1 MAEKKELAVTEE
13 KVVEIEME
21 RLRSFE
27 NHPFKV
33 KADSQM
39 IELQESV
46 KKYGILNPLIVR
58 PRKDGTYEIISG
70 HRRKFAAEKIGYRK
84 VPVIIRVLKDDDA
97 VVSMVDSNLHREM
110 ISPSEKAFA
119 YKMKYEVIKRRA
131 GRRKCGQVDHNLGKK
146 SIELIEDTQLAEIAR
161 AEACYFTEDAKGCVE
176 HVKKYLASDDVMLRL
191 SADMLYVFANL
202 TLGNARE
209 AQAARIDVKQCLQK
223 ALEEYLKA
231 QGVVQTAMLM
241 ADAVYS
247 IPFIYL
253 NCIAAMC
260 QINQKEQ
267 KEAIGSVKKAISF
280 AGKDGIF
287 EPFIEYHGLL
297 QGVLEVCLRKSEP
310 EIYKKLVDGIIA
322 FSRGWMKIHNSQM
335 NRDVTDLL
343 TPLEFSIAML
353 ACRDWTNQEIAQ
365 HMGLSVN
372 TVKHYVSDIL
382 EKLQIDKREK
392 IKDFVNQ

>member
-1 MAEKKELAVTEE
+1 MEDLHFEKGRTILPLVGS
-13 KVVEIEME
+13 
-21 RLRSFE
+21 SFE
-27 NHPFKV
+27 
-33 KADSQM
+33 
-39 IELQESV
+39 L
-46 KKYGILNPLIVR
+46 G
-58 PRKDGTYEIISG
+58 
-70 HRRKFAAEKIGYRK
+70 
-84 VPVIIRVLKDDDA
+84 
-97 VVSMVDSNLHREM
+97 
-110 ISPSEKAFA
+110 
-119 YKMKYEVIKRRA
+119 KMKEAI
-131 GRRKCGQVDHNLGKK
+131 D
-146 SIELIEDTQLAEIAR
+146 SIEDAQLAEIAC
-161 AEACYFTEDAKGCVE
+161 AEACYFQADAIGCVE
-176 HVKKYLASDDVMLRL
+176 IVKKYLTSEDVMLRL
-191 SADMLYVFANL
+191 SADILYAFGNL
-202 TLGNARE
+202 TLRNARE
-209 AQAARIDVKQCLQK
+209 VQAARLDVKQCLQRAFKDDAKEEIK
-223 ALEEYLKA
+223 ASCVFAFYLINIFLHIQVEKKMPSLEAYISYLPIGQRLFAISVLSHGMYLKKDYLKA

-241 ADAVYS
+241 ADETYP

-253 NCIAAMC
+253 HCIAATC

-267 KEAIGSVKKAISF
+267 EGAVQSINLALSLAR
-280 AGKDGIF
+280 KDQLF

-322 FSRGWMKIHNSQM
+322 LSRGWMKIHNSQM